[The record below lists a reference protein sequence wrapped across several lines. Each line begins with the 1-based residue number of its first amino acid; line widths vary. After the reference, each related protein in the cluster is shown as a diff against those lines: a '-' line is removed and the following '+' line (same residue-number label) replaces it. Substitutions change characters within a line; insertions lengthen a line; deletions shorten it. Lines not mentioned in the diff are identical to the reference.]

1 MIGIIAIP
9 FFESETDLNT
19 FIVNVFSNI
28 LNSFV
33 FIFILFLIVSYFV
46 SKRLTSPFKLLTDK
60 LKTTNLENNEPMN
73 WPSNDE
79 IGLLVNEYNNM
90 LFKLEASLK
99 VLANNEK
106 ESAWREM
113 AKQVAHEI
121 KNPLTPMKLT
131 LQHMM
136 RLQSEGKLDDPQM
149 LKKPV
154 QTLINQ
160 VDVLSDIATS
170 FSAFAKMPL
179 PESKIMDFRMVVI
192 QTVELFQNHEKGN
205 VELEDQ
211 TTGETPIMGDP
222 KLFGRVISNLIIN
235 GIQSVEN
242 EQRAEIKVILFQ
254 NGESVQL
261 EIKDNGKGVGEE
273 LKQKIFLPNF
283 STKSEGSGLGLAIA
297 KRGVETAGGKIWF
310 KTKIGQGTS
319 FFLSF
324 PVIKILGEVPDLGE
338 VSDRL

>member
-1 MIGIIAIP
+1 
-9 FFESETDLNT
+9 
-19 FIVNVFSNI
+19 
-28 LNSFV
+28 
-33 FIFILFLIVSYFV
+33 
-46 SKRLTSPFKLLTDK
+46 LTQKMK
-60 LKTTNLENNEPMN
+60 ATNLENNVPMN
-73 WPSNDE
+73 WPAQDE

-90 LFKLEASLK
+90 LYKLEASMK
-99 VLANNEK
+99 ILASNEK

-131 LQHMM
+131 LQHLL
-136 RLQSEGKLDDPQM
+136 RLQSAGKLEDPRM

-160 VDVLSDIATS
+160 VDILSDIATS
-170 FSAFAKMPL
+170 FSTFAKMPL
-179 PESKIMDFRMVVI
+179 PKNELMDFRSVVVEA
-192 QTVELFQNHEKGN
+192 VELFQNHERGKVCFVDQSEG
-205 VELEDQ
+205 ELM
-211 TTGETPIMGDP
+211 IMGDP

-242 EQRAEIKVILFQ
+242 KKQAEIEVILSQ
-254 NGESVQL
+254 NDNTLKL
-261 EIKDNGKGVGEE
+261 EIKDNGKGVDEE
-273 LKQKIFLPNF
+273 LKHKIFMPNF

-310 KTKIGQGTS
+310 TTRPEMGTS

-324 PVIKILGEVPDLGE
+324 PIFQSSNEKPILD
-338 VSDRL
+338 